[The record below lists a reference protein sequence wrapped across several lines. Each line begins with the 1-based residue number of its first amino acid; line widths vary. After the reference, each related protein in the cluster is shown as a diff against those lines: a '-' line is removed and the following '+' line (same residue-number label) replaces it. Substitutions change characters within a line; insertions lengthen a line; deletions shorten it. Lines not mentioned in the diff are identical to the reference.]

1 MADTLLTIKK
11 DFAEVSVRYANMDVS
26 LEQYFS
32 ALKGMLVTLEWRE
45 DMIDDFII
53 DLGRELEE
61 LRSFKDNQRS
71 NLIEMM
77 EQDEKLGLYEE

>member
-1 MADTLLTIKK
+1 
-11 DFAEVSVRYANMDVS
+11 
-26 LEQYFS
+26 
-32 ALKGMLVTLEWRE
+32 
-45 DMIDDFII
+45 MIDDFII

>member
-1 MADTLLTIKK
+1 MADTLLIIKK
-11 DFAEVSVRYANMDVS
+11 DWAEVSVRYANIDVS

-45 DMIDDFII
+45 EMIDDFII

-61 LRSFKDNQRS
+61 LRSFKDEQRKH
-71 NLIEMM
+71 LIGIM